1 MHELGIVFHVIKQ
14 AEEVAE
20 ANKVQ
25 KVTKLTLEVG
35 QVSGIELDYFRECFD
50 WAIKKSK
57 FMEECKLEIIV
68 LEAITYCRTCKE
80 TYKTVEHGRICPFCN
95 SKDTY
100 LVVGDKVII
109 KDLEV
114 I

>member
-25 KVTKLTLEVG
+25 KVCKLTLEVG

-57 FMEECKLEIIV
+57 FMQECKLEIIV
-68 LEAITYCRTCKE
+68 IEGITCCRTCKE
-80 TYKTVEHGRICPFCN
+80 TYKTVEHGRICPFCG